1 MKSVGCCSELH
12 GRTPPPATLVP
23 LPFQGRLYTN
33 LQTPYPIKS
42 PTYTGKIPEYQ
53 HYRYRQGQ
61 QPALAS
67 HRRTARYERIPPNG
81 FDMAAL
87 EVMFHEEIPPA
98 LRATSLFKGGYL
110 FRLPHEL
117 SFFFR
122 DGYST
127 GISHC
132 HPNNF
137 LHRKIFLR
145 IS

>member
-1 MKSVGCCSELH
+1 LH
-12 GRTPPPATLVP
+12 QKT
-23 LPFQGRLYTN
+23 
-33 LQTPYPIKS
+33 
-42 PTYTGKIPEYQ
+42 PEYQ

-61 QPALAS
+61 QSALAS

-117 SFFFR
+117 GFFFR

-132 HPNNF
+132 HPDNF